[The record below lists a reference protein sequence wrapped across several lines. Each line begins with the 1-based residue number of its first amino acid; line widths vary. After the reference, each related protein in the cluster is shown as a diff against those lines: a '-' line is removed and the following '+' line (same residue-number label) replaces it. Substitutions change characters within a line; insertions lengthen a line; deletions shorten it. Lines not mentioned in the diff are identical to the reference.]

1 MAILPILALPLALI
15 LNPWLAARNLDSRAT
30 GEYPLCLA
38 GVCAVVLNVATLLA
52 LHLAG
57 LPIEPF
63 AVAAVHASVAV
74 VLVALTRWRD
84 VPWMPEHPLP
94 SPVLL
99 AAAGLF
105 AVMVLPWTHI
115 AGIDTYKWQDL
126 ADNVRIEQ
134 RIAWLE
140 NAASLFGFTPRSYSS
155 AQPLVL
161 ASVELL
167 GSMGVDW
174 GFYIVSVLF
183 GLIGLFGAYLL
194 GCRLMGSGRGSTWF
208 AFLYVFSPVFMRY
221 NYWATGRGLLLA
233 LLPLF
238 ILALLTPRPRG
249 LLSAIALAV
258 LLGLSHK
265 AGLVAVALIVPAFG
279 LSLALASW
287 NRKSLVITALVLM
300 GAASMVLAAD
310 RLVFMPLNLVVRPA
324 TRLAFLAPLA
334 LAGFLGRSEWMSD
347 PRWKAMLAGSVV
359 TIPLLF
365 AREMYGA
372 LLALPFAAFAA
383 AAGVRWLME
392 RGPVADPAALQAAV
406 VALALIPV
414 VAVVIRQAQDSPSR
428 PVYGAAQFLQRHDPA
443 GPFRIEAPGR
453 VRAQIQAYVTG
464 CPRFTIKTSDGSGL
478 VIRERPKLTGMPA
491 RDFQSWVNYLRH
503 VVTLEDAGTDWYGIS
518 PRIYYVTVDGEGVVP
533 PGAHLL
539 FSKAGVAVYGPDGI
553 PPSGNS
559 NLPRNAGGE

>member
-15 LNPWLAARNLDSRAT
+15 VNPWLAARNLWSRAT
-30 GEYPLCLA
+30 GEYHLCLA
-38 GVCAVVLNVATLLA
+38 GVCAVVLNAATLLA
-52 LHLAG
+52 LHWAG
-57 LPIEPF
+57 IPIEPF

-74 VLVALTRWRD
+74 MLVALTRWRN
-84 VPWMPEHPLP
+84 VPWLPETPLP
-94 SPVLL
+94 APALL

-105 AVMVLPWTHI
+105 AVLVLPWTHI

-134 RIAWLE
+134 RMAWLE
-140 NAASLFGFTPRSYSS
+140 HAGSLFGFTPRSYSS

-167 GSMGVDW
+167 GSTGVDW

-183 GLIGLFGAYLL
+183 GLIGLFGAYVL
-194 GCRLMGSGRGSTWF
+194 GCRLMGPGRGATWL
-208 AFLYVFSPVFMRY
+208 AFFYVFSPVFMRY

-249 LLSAIALAV
+249 LLSAVVLAI

-265 AGLVAVALIVPAFG
+265 AGLVAVSLIVPAFS
-279 LSLALASW
+279 LSLAFASW
-287 NRKSLVITALVLM
+287 DRKSLVITALVLM
-300 GAASMVLAAD
+300 GAASMALAAD
-310 RLVFMPLNLVVRPA
+310 RLIFMPLNLVVRPA

-334 LAGFLGRSEWMSD
+334 LVGFLGRNEWMSD

-406 VALALIPV
+406 VALTLIPA
-414 VAVVIRQAQDSPSR
+414 VAVVIRQSQDSPSR
-428 PVYGAAQFLQRHDPA
+428 PVYEAAQFLQSHDPA

-464 CPRFTIKTSDGSGL
+464 CPRFTVKTSGRSGL
-478 VIRERPKLTGMPA
+478 SIRERPKLTGVLT
-491 RDFQSWVNYLRH
+491 RDFRNWVDYLRH
-503 VVTLEDAGTDWYGIS
+503 AITLEDAGTDWYGIS
-518 PRIYYVTVDGEGVVP
+518 PRTYYVTVEGEGFTP
-533 PGAHLL
+533 TGAHLL
-539 FSKAGVAVYGPDGI
+539 FSKAGIAVYGPDGA
-553 PPSGNS
+553 PSGD
-559 NLPRNAGGE
+559 